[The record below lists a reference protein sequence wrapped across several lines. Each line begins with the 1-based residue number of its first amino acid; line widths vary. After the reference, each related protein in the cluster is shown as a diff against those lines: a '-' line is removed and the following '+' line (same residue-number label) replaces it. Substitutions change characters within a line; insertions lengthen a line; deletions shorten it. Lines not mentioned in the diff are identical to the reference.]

1 MLKNISLRRRK
12 KHRPS
17 LKEEIPNLTCE
28 TEDAPHNRYLYLGY
42 DDTDSISSFSTM
54 ATTDDLPGPSRVM
67 KNMYSYFKFGRKLE
81 QAILRYKYRDRT
93 PRVLSNDLYTKSAHS
108 SFVSRPGSAKPEYG
122 SPIVHA
128 EFDEV
133 EGELREVEI
142 FLDKQAEQLPQ
153 LNSSAVSHI
162 EQWISHYRD
171 EVRQTRSAL
180 NLGIAETTPCDILRY
195 FYKHRFAFQF
205 VKEITT
211 EKAFKKLEFLLKEN
225 ANDEISLELLDICAD
240 NLLDDMQ

>member
-93 PRVLSNDLYTKSAHS
+93 PRVLSNDYIRKALIRRLL
-108 SFVSRPGSAKPEYG
+108 VDLDQRSRSME
-122 SPIVHA
+122 
-128 EFDEV
+128 
-133 EGELREVEI
+133 
-142 FLDKQAEQLPQ
+142 
-153 LNSSAVSHI
+153 
-162 EQWISHYRD
+162 
-171 EVRQTRSAL
+171 AL
-180 NLGIAETTPCDILRY
+180 SCMRNLM
-195 FYKHRFAFQF
+195 K
-205 VKEITT
+205 
-211 EKAFKKLEFLLKEN
+211 
-225 ANDEISLELLDICAD
+225 
-240 NLLDDMQ
+240 